1 MVQPSGRISMRTPYR
16 RKAKAGLEIRTSLR
30 DGQGFGLKPTRGGVA
45 PGGANQ
51 GKVKSTPARGV
62 K

>member
-45 PGGANQ
+45 PG
-51 GKVKSTPARGV
+51 
-62 K
+62 